1 MGNPMCQGTAVRQ
14 VQEQVSGAENDFC
27 SVITSERVKGSKE
40 LRVLTFIIMEY
51 VCREIFQFFL
61 CCKKQPILSLWIKWH
76 LAMPEEDTG
85 ITSPILPLLESTR
98 SFH

>member
-14 VQEQVSGAENDFC
+14 VQEQVSGAEN
-27 SVITSERVKGSKE
+27 VKGSKE
-40 LRVLTFIIMEY
+40 LRVLTFIIIEY
-51 VCREIFQFFL
+51 VCREIFQYFM

>member
-14 VQEQVSGAENDFC
+14 VQEQVSGAEN
-27 SVITSERVKGSKE
+27 VKGSKE

-51 VCREIFQFFL
+51 VCREIFQYFM

>member
-1 MGNPMCQGTAVRQ
+1 MGNPMCQGTAVRR
-14 VQEQVSGAENDFC
+14 VQEQVSGAEN
-27 SVITSERVKGSKE
+27 VKGSKE

-51 VCREIFQFFL
+51 VCREIFQYFM